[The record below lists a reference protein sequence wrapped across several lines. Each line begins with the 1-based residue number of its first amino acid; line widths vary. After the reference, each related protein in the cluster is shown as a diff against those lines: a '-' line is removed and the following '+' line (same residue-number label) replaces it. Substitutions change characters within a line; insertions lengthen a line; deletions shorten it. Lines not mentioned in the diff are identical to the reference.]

1 MKYLVLLVAGCL
13 GLFASALPEN
23 APENSPEKTALVGTV
38 TETPGGQP
46 VAGAQIS
53 ALKNFEPAGTATTDA
68 AGKFSLPLPPGIYE
82 VEIRAGGHETRR
94 VLGVP
99 VADGQATTLNMALAA
114 SGESLDEVFVCN
126 FGYGHGPGIHGAASM
141 SLAEVTVAGKTLGV
155 ATTTDGARSKASAK
169 PAPTD
174 GGAAKMKGERR
185 SPLFKKDEARAVDF
199 GISDDAP
206 APMPG
211 SPATPSPR
219 AGLLTG
225 GEWNDLH
232 NWAKHWADMLAD
244 GEIDSHMDAYHFYPK
259 HRVSVLLENENHFP
273 AVDAEV
279 RLLDKNNKLLWSART
294 DNTGRAELWA
304 GLFDKKTE
312 PEGLQLIAIVQDKW
326 HTLGKAKPFAEG
338 VNHHVLP
345 FECRAPNTLD
355 IVWAVDATGSMGD
368 EIEYL
373 KTELLDVIGRVKTAN
388 PDLGVR
394 MGTVF
399 YRDQTDEYLV
409 RASGLNHDIARTVGF
424 IRKQS
429 ANGGGDYPEAVHSAL
444 EEAIFRQSWSK
455 DAVARI
461 CFLVLDASPH
471 REPAVLESL
480 QKSIAEAAKRGI
492 RIVPLAAS
500 GIQKDTE
507 FLMKFFGLATNGTY
521 TFLTDH
527 SGIGGKH
534 LEPTADEYK
543 VEAVNDMLV
552 RIITEYA
559 TVKTCEG
566 KSSIRFDDQQG
577 GQNSQNP
584 GWQAQYFPNPASD
597 QFTLDLPVDVET
609 LTIYNSEG
617 QAVRKLTSLKAGQ
630 TRVPVADLPQG
641 IYTLRLLKN
650 NQWQS
655 GKLVVARS

>member
-1 MKYLVLLVAGCL
+1 MKYLVLLVAGWF

-23 APENSPEKTALVGTV
+23 APEKTALVGTI
-38 TETPGGQP
+38 TATPSGQP
-46 VAGAQIS
+46 IAGAQIS
-53 ALKNFEPAGTATTDA
+53 ALKNFEPAGTATTDS
-68 AGKFSLPLPPGIYE
+68 AGNFSLPLPPGTYE
-82 VEIRAGGHETRR
+82 VEIRAAGHETRR

-99 VADGQATTLNMALAA
+99 IAEGKATMLNMALAA

-126 FGYGHGPGIHGAASM
+126 FGYGNGPGIHETESM
-141 SLAEVTVAGKTLGV
+141 SLSEVTVAGGASRSAMTM
-155 ATTTDGARSKASAK
+155 DGARSKGSAK
-169 PAPTD
+169 PTPTD
-174 GGAAKMKGERR
+174 GGTVKMKGERR
-185 SPLFKKDEARAVDF
+185 PSAKKDVARYSDA
-199 GISDDAP
+199 IMADDAP
-206 APMPG
+206 PMPG
-211 SPATPSPR
+211 GPATPSPR

-232 NWAKHWADMLAD
+232 NWAKHWTDMLAD
-244 GEIDSHMDAYHFYPK
+244 GEIDGHADAYHFYPK

-312 PEGLQLIAIVQDKW
+312 AEDLQLVAIVQDKW
-326 HTLGKAKPFAEG
+326 HTLGKAKTFAEG
-338 VNHHVLP
+338 VNHYMLP
-345 FECRAPNTLD
+345 FECRAPKTLD

-373 KTELLDVIGRVKTAN
+373 KTELLDVIGRVKTAS

-409 RASGLNHDIARTVGF
+409 RSSGLNHDIARTVGF

-444 EEAIFRQSWSK
+444 EEAVFRQSWSK
-455 DAVARI
+455 EAVARI

-471 REPAVLESL
+471 REPAVIESL

-617 QAVRKLTSLKAGQ
+617 QAVRKLTNLKTGQ
-630 TRVPVADLPQG
+630 TSVPVADLPQG